1 MLIYKVKKIL
11 GMKAV
16 SKQFLLDSQAKP
28 LKIPFNILISDPTF
42 IFYNI
47 INTFLE
53 TKPTNIGYNFEK
65 KCLKNNSN

>member
-1 MLIYKVKKIL
+1 
-11 GMKAV
+11 MKAV

-53 TKPTNIGYNFEK
+53 TKPTNIRYNFF
-65 KCLKNNSN
+65 KCLKTIQINQTQAKI